1 LSYKEKEKLFNTI
14 QELKENN
21 ITIIYIS
28 HILEDIFAICG
39 RVSVLRDGNI
49 VGVEYT
55 NDINKNDLIKKMVG
69 REMNQMYPALNRK
82 RGGRIM
88 LETRNITSSK
98 VKDVSIQIGEGEIV
112 GVYGLMGAGRT
123 EFLRAIYGIDTL
135 IRGEVYIKS
144 KRIKKPSPIEN
155 IRNGVAFVTEDRHLE
170 GLLLQKS
177 IAENLPLVVLPKIS
191 GWAGIINRK
200 KETELI
206 EKAITDLMI
215 KFSDYRIQTADNL
228 SGGNQQKVVF
238 GKWVMNRPDI
248 FLLDE
253 PTRGVDVGAKFEI
266 YSIIVD
272 MAKQG
277 AAVLFVS
284 SEMEEL
290 IGLCDRILVMKDGA
304 ITGQVNRDEY
314 SQETV
319 IKLAL

>member
-28 HILEDIFAICG
+28 HILEDIFAICS

-55 NDINKNDLIKKMVG
+55 KDINKNDLIKKMVG
-69 REMNQMYPALNRK
+69 REMNQMYPALNK
-82 RGGRIM
+82 KSGSRIM

-123 EFLRAIYGIDTL
+123 EFLRAIFGIDTMSK
-135 IRGEVYIKS
+135 GEVYIKS
-144 KRIKKPSPIEN
+144 KRIEKPSPVEN

-206 EKAITDLMI
+206 EKAIADLMI

-304 ITGQVNRDEY
+304 ITGRINRDEY
-314 SQETV
+314 SQEAV